1 MSYRKPAGLCSY
13 LDLNPKSVDDYVCV
27 QVFCTKI
34 DNKYISDTCSCNV
47 DTCLETRDCCADV
60 DVPPHNTSTTS
71 PVCATQFKGGS
82 HRTRFPFFVYD
93 QCPEEFQNKDIRDL
107 CSTPIDGDNSKPGK
121 GGVHFS
127 SHQADEK

>member
-1 MSYRKPAGLCSY
+1 MFAFKFFALKLIINTFQIPAHAMLTPVWRPEIAVQMLMY
-13 LDLNPKSVDDYVCV
+13 LHITHLRHHRCV
-27 QVFCTKI
+27 LHSSK
-34 DNKYISDTCSCNV
+34 
-47 DTCLETRDCCADV
+47 AD
-60 DVPPHNTSTTS
+60 P
-71 PVCATQFKGGS
+71 
-82 HRTRFPFFVYD
+82 RTRFPFFVYD

>member
-1 MSYRKPAGLCSY
+1 MFAFKFFALK
-13 LDLNPKSVDDYVCV
+13 L
-27 QVFCTKI
+27 I
-34 DNKYISDTCSCNV
+34 IIYISDTCSCNV